1 MSKNFGQRDLLH
13 FEFHSERNPKSHC
26 FGVRKRIQIFFF
38 HRDGRFP
45 QLAAGSFNSK
55 MRFLAFIVLAMFF
68 ASSVFGGRPVI
79 STVSPSVLRTIPHDS
94 RAFTQGL
101 FYDNGLLYES
111 TGLYGQSSL
120 RIIDV
125 KNGDILKNIP
135 VPDIFAEG
143 CARMDSMLVQLSWRE
158 NGAPIY
164 SFSSL
169 SPRGSFSYTGEGWGL
184 TSDTSVFYMSNG
196 SDTMYVRNKQFAI
209 IRKVAVRQHSEP
221 LTRIN
226 ELEYVKGLIYANVW
240 FDNNI
245 YVIRPSTGVVVRII
259 DCSSLVMQN
268 ASHSSQDVLNGIA
281 YNPGTETFYITGK
294 CWRYIFEVKLP

>member
-1 MSKNFGQRDLLH
+1 M
-13 FEFHSERNPKSHC
+13 
-26 FGVRKRIQIFFF
+26 
-38 HRDGRFP
+38 
-45 QLAAGSFNSK
+45 NSK
-55 MRFLAFIVLAMFF
+55 RKHFDIVAFVVVSAVF
-68 ASSVFGGRPVI
+68 VFGRQPVI
-79 STVSPSVLRTIPHDS
+79 STVSPSVLRIIPHDP

-101 FYDNGLLYES
+101 FYDKGLLYES
-111 TGLYGQSSL
+111 TGLYGQSSI
-120 RIIDV
+120 RIVDA

-143 CARMDSMLVQLSWRE
+143 CARMDSLLVQLSWRE

-164 SFSSL
+164 SFPSL

-196 SDTMYVRNKQFAI
+196 SDTLYVRNKQFAI
-209 IRKVAVRQHSEP
+209 IRKVPVRRRSEP

-226 ELEYVKGLIYANVW
+226 ELEYVKGLVYANVW

-245 YVIRPSTGVVVRII
+245 YVIRPSTGDVVRII
-259 DCSSLVMQN
+259 DCSSLVSQN
-268 ASHSSQDVLNGIA
+268 ASNSNQDVLNGIA
-281 YNPGTETFYITGK
+281 YNPSTGTFYITGK